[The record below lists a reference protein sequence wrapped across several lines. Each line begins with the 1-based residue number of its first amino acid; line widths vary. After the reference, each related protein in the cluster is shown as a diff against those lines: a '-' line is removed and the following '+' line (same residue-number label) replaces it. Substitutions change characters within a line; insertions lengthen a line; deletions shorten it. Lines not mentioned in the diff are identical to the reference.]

1 MWAAASRPG
10 CWAEQP
16 RSQRVMSHLHVSA
29 GGLPDAH
36 LSWASFSRRRPGH
49 PTWILPSGLLPSLL
63 DSRGPSS
70 HSAGRTAVWRDLRE
84 TSWAQWSRVPAQLR
98 GGQGRSSAACSEED
112 GLGEP
117 PVSSP
122 HVGMVTNPRRFG
134 RTTNVY
140 GTDRGGRHGSSGKA
154 LNGTKVMRKGTEGQ
168 PWEASGDTLLRSGSH
183 PPGKKESFH
192 KRESSCGF

>member
-1 MWAAASRPG
+1 MGCSEQAWLLGRAAPLSEGHVPPARV
-10 CWAEQP
+10 CWGP
-16 RSQRVMSHLHVSA
+16 
-29 GGLPDAH
+29 
-36 LSWASFSRRRPGH
+36 SRRAPLLGILLQTEARA